1 MPLLIVFAVVVV
13 AEIWLFVKVGEVI
26 GAWQTV
32 GLVIAMAFAGAIM
45 VRVQGF
51 TALNRARSAL
61 EAGEFPTTAL
71 FDGLFVVI
79 AGCLLITPG
88 FLTDF
93 LGGLLFI
100 PPLRRWAGMAIWGWF
115 SRRSTL
121 VMRRSGSTGAT
132 AGPIVEGSFHEVRP
146 DDSPT
151 APVIPPPGNGASKKP
166 PNPSNTSEHR

>member
-13 AEIWLFVKVGEVI
+13 AEIWLFVRVGEVI
-26 GAWQTV
+26 GAWQTA
-32 GLVIAMAFAGAIM
+32 GLVIAVAIAGAIM

-88 FLTDF
+88 FLTDI

-121 VMRRSGSTGAT
+121 VMRRSGPAGSS
-132 AGPIVEGSFHEVRP
+132 AGPIVEGRFHEIRP
-146 DDSPT
+146 EQSQ
-151 APVIPPPGNGASKKP
+151 ANPVIPPPGNGASEKP
-166 PNPSNTSEHR
+166 PNPGNGSDHR

>member
-1 MPLLIVFAVVVV
+1 MPLLIVFAVILV
-13 AEIWLFVKVGEVI
+13 AEIWLFVRVGEVI
-26 GAWQTV
+26 GAWQTA

-51 TALNRARSAL
+51 TALKRARAAL

-88 FLTDF
+88 FLTDV

-100 PPLRRWAGMAIWGWF
+100 PPLRRWAGMAIWGWL
-115 SRRSTL
+115 SRRSTV
-121 VMRRSGSTGAT
+121 VMDRSMPNGAT
-132 AGPIVEGSFHEVRP
+132 AGPIVEGSFREIRP
-146 DDSPT
+146 EDSST
-151 APVIPPPGNGASKKP
+151 ETVIAPPGNATTQAS
-166 PNPSNTSEHR
+166 PNRDGNPDRR

>member
-26 GAWQTV
+26 SAWQTV

-51 TALNRARSAL
+51 TALNRARAKL
-61 EAGEFPTTAL
+61 DAGEFPTTAL

-79 AGCLLITPG
+79 AGCLLIMPG
-88 FLTDF
+88 FLTDI

-100 PPLRRWAGMAIWGWF
+100 PPLRRLAGMAIWGWL
-115 SRRSTL
+115 SRRSTV
-121 VMRRSGSTGAT
+121 VMGRSGPIGSP
-132 AGPIVEGSFHEVRP
+132 AGPIVEGSFHEIRP
-146 DDSPT
+146 DQSPT
-151 APVIPPPGNGASKKP
+151 GPAITPPGGAATRQP
-166 PNPSNTSEHR
+166 PDRDDNPDRR